1 MNDNVLSK
9 SFLDAQ
15 RERLLTL
22 RKQLIGTADAAGN
35 EEGLLQQTAGG
46 EPQDSGDDAERFA
59 QQDRDESI
67 LSHNEG
73 RLTVVDRALEKL
85 DEGTYG
91 ISDGNGETISKA
103 RLEAIPETI
112 YTIEEMEARERAER
126 NAR

>member
-1 MNDNVLSK
+1 MNDSVLSK

-15 RERLLTL
+15 RERLLIL
-22 RKQLIGTADAAGN
+22 RKQLVSSADGAGD
-35 EEGLLQQTAGG
+35 EESLLQQTAGG

-59 QQDRDESI
+59 QQDRDES
-67 LSHNEG
+67 LLRHNED

-91 ISDGNGETISKA
+91 TSDGNGETISKA
-103 RLEAIPETI
+103 RLEAIPETV

-126 NAR
+126 AAR

>member
-1 MNDNVLSK
+1 MNDTVLSK

-15 RERLLTL
+15 RERLVAL
-22 RKQLIGTADAAGN
+22 RKQLIGTADDAGN

-73 RLTVVDRALEKL
+73 RIAVVDRALEKL

-112 YTIEEMEARERAER
+112 YTLEEMEARERAER

>member
-1 MNDNVLSK
+1 MNDTVLSK

-22 RKQLIGTADAAGN
+22 RKQLVGTGDAAGSD
-35 EEGLLQQTAGG
+35 ESLLQQTAGG
-46 EPQDSGDDAERFA
+46 EPQDSGDDAERYA
-59 QQDRDESI
+59 QQDRDEAV
-67 LSHNEG
+67 LSHNEA
-73 RLTVVDRALEKL
+73 RVKVVDRALEKL

-91 ISDGNGETISKA
+91 VSDGNGETISKA

-112 YTIEEMEARERAER
+112 YTIEEMEERERAER

>member
-1 MNDNVLSK
+1 MTDSVLSK

-22 RKQLIGTADAAGN
+22 RRQLIGTGDAAGGD
-35 EEGLLQQTAGG
+35 ESLLQQTAGG
-46 EPQDSGDDAERFA
+46 EPQDSGDDAERYA
-59 QQDRDESI
+59 QQDRDES
-67 LSHNEG
+67 LLTHNEG
-73 RLTVVDRALEKL
+73 RVTVVDRALEKL

-91 ISDGNGETISKA
+91 VSDGNGETISKA

-112 YTIEEMEARERAER
+112 YTIEEMEERERAER